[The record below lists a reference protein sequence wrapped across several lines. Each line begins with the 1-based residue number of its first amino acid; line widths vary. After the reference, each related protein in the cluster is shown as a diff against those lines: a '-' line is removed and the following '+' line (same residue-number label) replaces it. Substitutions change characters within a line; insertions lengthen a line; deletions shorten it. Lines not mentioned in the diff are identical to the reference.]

1 MLSFF
6 KKNLQPHRTP
16 SFLQVEHSEC
26 GVVALAIVFGFYKKW
41 IPVEQLRES
50 CGVSRDGSNALNLL
64 KCGEAEGFETH
75 GYSLEVE
82 DLEKF
87 RTFPMIL
94 HWKFNHFVVL
104 EKIGKGKYFINDPA
118 NGRIV
123 VGKQEF
129 AESFTGIVLTFKPA
143 ENFEPEGYEPS
154 LLKSL
159 KSYVSEIKIGL
170 VLAIL
175 LGFCMVI
182 PGALIPIFSM
192 IFIDHILVDG
202 FHEWLPL
209 LLAGI
214 GVVSVLQFLLNYL
227 QQNVCLVFQTR
238 LAIALNSR
246 LLVKSMKLPLS
257 FFTQRSASEVAGRAQ
272 LVDSLC
278 ALVSGPMCQI
288 FTGFVTACVY
298 FAIMLYFDWMLC
310 LVVLCLALI
319 NLVFFAWQVGSVRE
333 VNQNI
338 TRESSLNLGEQ
349 LQALQLLPEA
359 KVSGLED
366 TFLSQILGRK
376 ARWLNS
382 CNKLTVKRSIMESMP
397 TFLKAGSYAVVLL
410 FGGLAVVEGRMSIG
424 VLVAFQGL
432 MMQFLN
438 PIQQM
443 LEYFADMQETQ
454 GNIDRIEDILAQ
466 PDESQ
471 NENKQE
477 TKRLAQ
483 INYPILEI
491 KDLTFGYSP
500 MDEPML
506 DDFNLLLKPGKWVAF
521 VGESGSGKS
530 TIVRLLSQLY
540 KPWSGQITI
549 EGVPLED
556 LEKGQ
561 LSSLISFVDQK
572 ITLFNGTVSENLSL
586 WNTSYGQDELV
597 KACKISQIHEWII
610 NQPSGYDHKISE
622 NGSNLSGGEK
632 ARIEIARSL
641 VKEPTLTVLDEATA
655 ALDVETENKLLN
667 ALKDNC
673 AGGIIVSHRI
683 EPIISCDEIVVFEKG
698 KIVQRGNHQQLLADK
713 NGTYASLFGLE
724 QA

>member
-1 MLSFF
+1 MTS
-6 KKNLQPHRTP
+6 
-16 SFLQVEHSEC
+16 
-26 GVVALAIVFGFYKKW
+26 
-41 IPVEQLRES
+41 
-50 CGVSRDGSNALNLL
+50 
-64 KCGEAEGFETH
+64 
-75 GYSLEVE
+75 
-82 DLEKF
+82 
-87 RTFPMIL
+87 
-94 HWKFNHFVVL
+94 
-104 EKIGKGKYFINDPA
+104 
-118 NGRIV
+118 
-123 VGKQEF
+123 
-129 AESFTGIVLTFKPA
+129 
-143 ENFEPEGYEPS
+143 
-154 LLKSL
+154 
-159 KSYVSEIKIGL
+159 
-170 VLAIL
+170 
-175 LGFCMVI
+175 
-182 PGALIPIFSM
+182 
-192 IFIDHILVDG
+192 
-202 FHEWLPL
+202 
-209 LLAGI
+209 
-214 GVVSVLQFLLNYL
+214 
-227 QQNVCLVFQTR
+227 
-238 LAIALNSR
+238 
-246 LLVKSMKLPLS
+246 PLS

-491 KDLTFGYSP
+491 KDLTLVTVRW
-500 MDEPML
+500 M
-506 DDFNLLLKPGKWVAF
+506 NL
-521 VGESGSGKS
+521 
-530 TIVRLLSQLY
+530 Y
-540 KPWSGQITI
+540 
-549 EGVPLED
+549 
-556 LEKGQ
+556 
-561 LSSLISFVDQK
+561 
-572 ITLFNGTVSENLSL
+572 
-586 WNTSYGQDELV
+586 
-597 KACKISQIHEWII
+597 
-610 NQPSGYDHKISE
+610 
-622 NGSNLSGGEK
+622 
-632 ARIEIARSL
+632 
-641 VKEPTLTVLDEATA
+641 
-655 ALDVETENKLLN
+655 
-667 ALKDNC
+667 
-673 AGGIIVSHRI
+673 
-683 EPIISCDEIVVFEKG
+683 
-698 KIVQRGNHQQLLADK
+698 
-713 NGTYASLFGLE
+713 
-724 QA
+724 